1 MAKRISDRERLL
13 QYSYT
18 ADKEDLEAAVELFR
32 TALRTRFTPK
42 PRRSTNR
49 GTAKKSDPPAVG
61 NTKPSDGSGSEGKAL
76 AAG

>member
-1 MAKRISDRERLL
+1 MAKRISERERLL

-18 ADKEDLEAAVELFR
+18 ADREDLEAAVELFR
-32 TALRTRFTPK
+32 TALRTRFATK
-42 PRRSTNR
+42 PRKVPNR
-49 GTAKKSDPPAVG
+49 GNKKPDPPAVG